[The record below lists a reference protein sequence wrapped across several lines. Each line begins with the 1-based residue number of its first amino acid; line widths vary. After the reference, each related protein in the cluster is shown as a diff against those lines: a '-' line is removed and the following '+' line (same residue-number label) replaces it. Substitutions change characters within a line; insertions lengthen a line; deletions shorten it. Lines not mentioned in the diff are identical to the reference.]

1 MLKIRNFWRRE
12 NQIFLTCT
20 WLFLEILQLIELL
33 NEFISWNI
41 FIPYDFKY
49 TINPYAFYLFLQ
61 FFAVLVSIL
70 FPDEGFLIDFP
81 HIYSATLLNFDILAF
96 IEIWIDAG
104 QFSGIQ
110 NCLAWSHIHYLINNI
125 IILSNFKIDWTVL
138 FCLYLYHSQNIINKL
153 IFNPVIFIFIYSN
166 LTLSTFNSLCTCQNL
181 FEKGNSF

>member
-1 MLKIRNFWRRE
+1 MKYFYSLRFQVHHQPICILSFSSVLRS
-12 NQIFLTCT
+12 TC
-20 WLFLEILQLIELL
+20 QH
-33 NEFISWNI
+33 
-41 FIPYDFKY
+41 FIPRWGVLYRHTY
-49 TINPYAFYLFLQ
+49 T
-61 FFAVLVSIL
+61 
-70 FPDEGFLIDFP
+70 LIDFP